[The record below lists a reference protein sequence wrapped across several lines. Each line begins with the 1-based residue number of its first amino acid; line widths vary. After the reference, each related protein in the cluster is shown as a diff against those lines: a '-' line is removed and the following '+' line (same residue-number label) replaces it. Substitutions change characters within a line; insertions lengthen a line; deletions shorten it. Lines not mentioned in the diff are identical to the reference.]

1 MFGGLGLRT
10 GFVTSDEE
18 ECSVHDCSSVKHCS
32 HENVVSRTVNKGDMA
47 DELHTGVAAGA
58 FAGRIVLLV
67 GTVGPIAPWSRA
79 GLVFALVNLRH
90 GMSVRVR
97 SGGRTVHTF
106 ALAYPSLMV
115 MLRTSSFLNRT
126 VMTPDIAFTTV
137 DFPCAT
143 CPIVPVP

>member
-1 MFGGLGLRT
+1 MFQSSGFLDQVDLILKNDDILEFHDLYSGQMFGGLGLRT

-58 FAGRIVLLV
+58 LAGRVVLLV

-79 GLVFALVNLRH
+79 GLVFALVNLYV
-90 GMSVRVR
+90 GVRVD
-97 SGGRTVHTF
+97 
-106 ALAYPSLMV
+106 V
-115 MLRTSSFLNRT
+115 MS
-126 VMTPDIAFTTV
+126 
-137 DFPCAT
+137 
-143 CPIVPVP
+143 